1 MGRCGCMTVP
11 PPLFWR
17 GMARRHPGGG
27 RRRGGSPRKAHK
39 PRQTVTGSI
48 RVTRPGVATVDTAEG
63 RFAVGRG
70 GIREAMNG
78 DEVQVSLSTRRG
90 GERFAYVQAVL
101 MRATTTFV
109 GTYTNAAPLGIVV
122 PLDGRIRRDFFV
134 LPEDDSASRLDVSDG
149 DVVSARILEYPARH
163 SSGVVTIDRRLG
175 DAGSLDLDIESV
187 IASFDLATDFPE
199 ECDEQVAS
207 VQVDAKSA
215 LASDPCRR
223 DLRDRSCMTVDPAD
237 ARDFDDAVGARR
249 VGDGYEVDVHIAD
262 VTHYVPW
269 DSPVDREARRRT
281 CSVYLADRVLPMLP
295 ERLCNDVC
303 SLVPGRDRLCMSVL
317 MSLDARGNV
326 TSYEVAPSA
335 IRSRAR
341 LDYDTV
347 DELLDGRIGE
357 AALPVVEDGPEEVA
371 GQLRILDEVASL
383 RREVR
388 SRRGAIDFE
397 TREAKVILD
406 ERGKPQGVSVR
417 ERTRATGLIEEAML
431 MANECV
437 ASLLSQS
444 DVPVAYRVHERPSPE
459 DLKETLPVLGELGL
473 LHGDLAERL
482 VSGDPMATQE
492 VLRAAHGT
500 QAEYLASSV
509 LLRAQKRAVYL
520 PHNDG
525 HYALGARA
533 YCHFTSPIRRY
544 PDDTVHR
551 ALKALLHG
559 ELGSK
564 EQAHVVE
571 ALPQLCRDCSD
582 RERIADSAAR
592 ASQKVKMAELFSER
606 VGEDFSGMVVGVE
619 RYGLFVALDDTCAEG
634 LLPVRALGDEWFA
647 YDERLLSLTGEES
660 GKKWRPGQRVAV
672 TVTGTDPAR
681 GRIDFALAGSA
692 SRERAQRGR
701 LQA

>member
-1 MGRCGCMTVP
+1 M
-11 PPLFWR
+11 
-17 GMARRHPGGG
+17 
-27 RRRGGSPRKAHK
+27 PRKAHK

-109 GTYTNAAPLGIVV
+109 GTYANAAPLGIVV
-122 PLDGRIRRDFFV
+122 PLDGMIRRDFFV
-134 LPEDDSASRLDVSDG
+134 LPEDDSASRLGVSDG

-163 SSGVVTIDRRLG
+163 SSGVVTLERRLG
-175 DAGSLDLDIESV
+175 DADDLDLDIESV
-187 IASFDLATDFPE
+187 IASYDLATDFPE
-199 ECDEQVAS
+199 ECDEQVGS
-207 VQVDAKSA
+207 VRVDVESA
-215 LASDPCRR
+215 LVGDPCRR
-223 DLRDRSCMTVDPAD
+223 DLRGRSCMTVDPTD

-269 DSPVDREARRRT
+269 NSPVDREARRRT

-303 SLVPGRDRLCMSVL
+303 SLVPGSDRLCMSVL
-317 MSLDARGNV
+317 MRLDAHGNV
-326 TSYEVAPSA
+326 TSYEVAPSV

-347 DELLDGRIGE
+347 DALLEGRVEE
-357 AALPVVEDGPEEVA
+357 ASLPAVEGGAEEVA

-383 RREVR
+383 RQEVR
-388 SRRGAIDFE
+388 GRRGAIDFE

-492 VLRAAHGT
+492 VLRAARGT

-525 HYALGARA
+525 HYALGAQA

-564 EQAHVVE
+564 EQAHVAE

-582 RERIADSAAR
+582 RERVADSAAR

-660 GKKWRPGQRVAV
+660 GKRWRPGQRVAV
-672 TVTGTDPAR
+672 TVTGTDPAH

>member
-1 MGRCGCMTVP
+1 
-11 PPLFWR
+11 
-17 GMARRHPGGG
+17 MARRHPGGG
-27 RRRGGSPRKAHK
+27 RRRGGAPRKARK
-39 PRQTVTGSI
+39 PRQTLTGLI

-90 GERFAYVQAVL
+90 GERLAYVQAVL
-101 MRATTTFV
+101 MRATTTFA
-109 GTYTNAAPLGIVV
+109 GTYADAAPLGIVV

-134 LPEDDSASRLDVSDG
+134 LPEDDSASRLGVSDG

-163 SSGVVTIDRRLG
+163 SSGVVTLDRRLG
-175 DAGSLDLDIESV
+175 GADDLDLDMESV
-187 IASFDLATDFPE
+187 IASYDLATDFPE
-199 ECDEQVAS
+199 ECCEQVEP
-207 VQVDAKSA
+207 VRVDVESA
-215 LASDPCRR
+215 LAGDPCRR
-223 DLRDRSCMTVDPAD
+223 DLRDRSCMTVDPTD

-249 VGDGYEVDVHIAD
+249 VEGGYEVDVHIAD

-269 DSPVDREARRRT
+269 GSPVDREARRRT

-295 ERLCNDVC
+295 EKLCNDVC
-303 SLVPGRDRLCMSVL
+303 SLVPGSDRLCMSVL
-317 MSLDARGNV
+317 MRLDVHGNV
-326 TSYEVAPSA
+326 TSFEVAPSA

-347 DELLDGRIGE
+347 DALLDGRAEE
-357 AALPVVEDGPEEVA
+357 ASLPAVEGGPEAIA

-388 SRRGAIDFE
+388 SLRGAIDFE

-482 VSGDPMATQE
+482 VSGDPMAMQE

-520 PHNDG
+520 PRNDG

-564 EQAHVVE
+564 EQARVAE

-582 RERIADSAAR
+582 RERVADSASR
-592 ASQKVKMAELFSER
+592 ASQKVKMAELFSGH

-660 GKKWRPGQRVAV
+660 GKRWRPGQRVAV
-672 TVTGTDPAR
+672 TVTGTDPAH
-681 GRIDFALAGSA
+681 GRIDFALAGSV
-692 SRERAQRGR
+692 SREWAQRGR

>member
-1 MGRCGCMTVP
+1 M
-11 PPLFWR
+11 
-17 GMARRHPGGG
+17 
-27 RRRGGSPRKAHK
+27 PRKSHK

-109 GTYTNAAPLGIVV
+109 GTYANAAPLGIVV

-134 LPEDDSASRLDVSDG
+134 LPEDDSASRLGVSDG

-163 SSGVVTIDRRLG
+163 SSGVVTLERRLG
-175 DAGSLDLDIESV
+175 DADDLDLDIESV
-187 IASFDLATDFPE
+187 IASYDLATDFPE
-199 ECDEQVAS
+199 ECDEQVGS
-207 VQVDAKSA
+207 VRVDVESA
-215 LASDPCRR
+215 LVGDPCRR
-223 DLRDRSCMTVDPAD
+223 DLRGRSCMTVDPTD

-269 DSPVDREARRRT
+269 NSPVDREARRRT

-303 SLVPGRDRLCMSVL
+303 SLVPGSDRLCMSVL
-317 MSLDARGNV
+317 MRLDAHGNV
-326 TSYEVAPSA
+326 TSYEVAPSV

-347 DELLDGRIGE
+347 DALLEGRVEE
-357 AALPVVEDGPEEVA
+357 ASLPAAEGGAEEVA

-383 RREVR
+383 RQEVR
-388 SRRGAIDFE
+388 GRRGAIDFE

-444 DVPVAYRVHERPSPE
+444 DVPVAYRVHECPSPE

-492 VLRAAHGT
+492 VLRAARGT

-525 HYALGARA
+525 HYALGAQA

-559 ELGSK
+559 ELGSR
-564 EQAHVVE
+564 EQAHVAE

-582 RERIADSAAR
+582 RERVADSAAR

-660 GKKWRPGQRVAV
+660 GKRWRPGQRVAV
-672 TVTGTDPAR
+672 TVTGTDPAH
-681 GRIDFALAGSA
+681 GRIDFALAGST

>member
-1 MGRCGCMTVP
+1 M
-11 PPLFWR
+11 
-17 GMARRHPGGG
+17 
-27 RRRGGSPRKAHK
+27 PRKAHK

-109 GTYTNAAPLGIVV
+109 GTYANAAPLGIVV

-134 LPEDDSASRLDVSDG
+134 LPEDDSASRLGVSDG

-163 SSGVVTIDRRLG
+163 SSGVVTLERRLG
-175 DAGSLDLDIESV
+175 DADDLDLDIESV
-187 IASFDLATDFPE
+187 IASYDLATDFPE
-199 ECDEQVAS
+199 ECDEQVGS
-207 VQVDAKSA
+207 VRVDVESA
-215 LASDPCRR
+215 LVGDPCRR
-223 DLRDRSCMTVDPAD
+223 DLRGRSCMTVDPTD

-269 DSPVDREARRRT
+269 NSPVDREARRRT

-303 SLVPGRDRLCMSVL
+303 SLVPGSDRLCMSVL
-317 MSLDARGNV
+317 MRLDAHGNV
-326 TSYEVAPSA
+326 TSYEVASSV

-347 DELLDGRIGE
+347 DALLEGRVEE
-357 AALPVVEDGPEEVA
+357 ASLPAVEGGAEEVA

-383 RREVR
+383 RQEVR
-388 SRRGAIDFE
+388 GRRGAIDFE

-492 VLRAAHGT
+492 VLRTARGT

-525 HYALGARA
+525 HYALGAQA

-559 ELGSK
+559 ELGSR
-564 EQAHVVE
+564 EQAHVAE

-582 RERIADSAAR
+582 RERVADSAAR

-660 GKKWRPGQRVAV
+660 GKRWRPGQRVAV
-672 TVTGTDPAR
+672 TVTGTDPAH

>member
-1 MGRCGCMTVP
+1 M
-11 PPLFWR
+11 
-17 GMARRHPGGG
+17 
-27 RRRGGSPRKAHK
+27 PRKAHK

-109 GTYTNAAPLGIVV
+109 GTYANAAPLGIVV

-134 LPEDDSASRLDVSDG
+134 LPEDDSASRLGVSDG

-163 SSGVVTIDRRLG
+163 SSGVVTLERRLG
-175 DAGSLDLDIESV
+175 DADDLDLDIESV
-187 IASFDLATDFPE
+187 IASYDLATDFPE
-199 ECDEQVAS
+199 ECDEQVGS
-207 VQVDAKSA
+207 VRVDVESA
-215 LASDPCRR
+215 LVGDPCRR
-223 DLRDRSCMTVDPAD
+223 DLRGRSCMTVDPTD

-269 DSPVDREARRRT
+269 NSPVDREARRRT

-303 SLVPGRDRLCMSVL
+303 SLVPGSDRLCMSVL
-317 MSLDARGNV
+317 MRLDAHGNV
-326 TSYEVAPSA
+326 TSYEVAPSV

-347 DELLDGRIGE
+347 DALLEGRVEE
-357 AALPVVEDGPEEVA
+357 ASLPAVEGGPEEVA

-383 RREVR
+383 RQEVR
-388 SRRGAIDFE
+388 GRRGAIDFE

-431 MANECV
+431 MDNECV

-492 VLRAAHGT
+492 VLRAARGT

-520 PHNDG
+520 PRNDG
-525 HYALGARA
+525 HYALGAQA

-559 ELGSK
+559 ELGSR
-564 EQAHVVE
+564 EQAHVAE

-582 RERIADSAAR
+582 RERVADSAAR

-660 GKKWRPGQRVAV
+660 GKRWRPGQRVAV
-672 TVTGTDPAR
+672 TVTGTDPAH

>member
-1 MGRCGCMTVP
+1 M
-11 PPLFWR
+11 
-17 GMARRHPGGG
+17 
-27 RRRGGSPRKAHK
+27 PRKAHK

-109 GTYTNAAPLGIVV
+109 GTYANAAPLGIVV

-134 LPEDDSASRLDVSDG
+134 LPEDDSASRLGVSDG

-163 SSGVVTIDRRLG
+163 SSGVVTLERRLG
-175 DAGSLDLDIESV
+175 DADDLDLDIESV
-187 IASFDLATDFPE
+187 IASYDLATDFPE
-199 ECDEQVAS
+199 ECDEQVGS
-207 VQVDAKSA
+207 VRVDVEPA
-215 LASDPCRR
+215 LVGDPCRR
-223 DLRDRSCMTVDPAD
+223 DLRGRSCMTVDPTD

-269 DSPVDREARRRT
+269 NSPVDREARRRT

-303 SLVPGRDRLCMSVL
+303 SLVPGSDRLCMSVL
-317 MSLDARGNV
+317 MRLDAHGNV
-326 TSYEVAPSA
+326 TSYEVASSV

-347 DELLDGRIGE
+347 DALLEGRVEE
-357 AALPVVEDGPEEVA
+357 ASLPAVEGGAEEVA

-383 RREVR
+383 RQEVR
-388 SRRGAIDFE
+388 GRRGAIDFE

-492 VLRAAHGT
+492 VLRAARGT

-525 HYALGARA
+525 HYALGAQA

-559 ELGSK
+559 ELGSR
-564 EQAHVVE
+564 EQAHVAE

-582 RERIADSAAR
+582 RERVADSAAR

-660 GKKWRPGQRVAV
+660 GKRWRPGQRVAV
-672 TVTGTDPAR
+672 TVTGTDPAH

>member
-1 MGRCGCMTVP
+1 
-11 PPLFWR
+11 
-17 GMARRHPGGG
+17 MARRHPGGG
-27 RRRGGSPRKAHK
+27 RRRGGAPRKARK
-39 PRQTVTGSI
+39 PRQTLTGLI

-90 GERFAYVQAVL
+90 GERLAYVQAVL
-101 MRATTTFV
+101 MRATTTFA
-109 GTYTNAAPLGIVV
+109 GTYADAAPLGIVV

-134 LPEDDSASRLDVSDG
+134 LPEDDSASRLGVSDG

-163 SSGVVTIDRRLG
+163 SSGVVTLDRRLG
-175 DAGSLDLDIESV
+175 GADDLDLDMESV
-187 IASFDLATDFPE
+187 IASYDLATDFPE
-199 ECDEQVAS
+199 ECCEQVEP
-207 VQVDAKSA
+207 VRVDVESA
-215 LASDPCRR
+215 LAGDPCRR
-223 DLRDRSCMTVDPAD
+223 DLRDRSCMTVDPTD

-249 VGDGYEVDVHIAD
+249 VEGGYEVDVHIAD

-269 DSPVDREARRRT
+269 GSPVDREARRRT

-295 ERLCNDVC
+295 EKLCNDVC
-303 SLVPGRDRLCMSVL
+303 SLVPGSDRLCMSVL
-317 MSLDARGNV
+317 MRLDVHGNV
-326 TSYEVAPSA
+326 TSFEVAPSA

-347 DELLDGRIGE
+347 DALLDGRAEE
-357 AALPVVEDGPEEVA
+357 ASLPAVEGGPEAIA

-388 SRRGAIDFE
+388 SLRGAIDFE

-482 VSGDPMATQE
+482 VSGDPMAMQE

-520 PHNDG
+520 PRNDG

-564 EQAHVVE
+564 EQARVAE

-582 RERIADSAAR
+582 RERVADSASR
-592 ASQKVKMAELFSER
+592 ASQKVKMAELFSGH

-660 GKKWRPGQRVAV
+660 GKRWRPGQRVAV
-672 TVTGTDPAR
+672 TVTGTDPAH
-681 GRIDFALAGSA
+681 GRIDFALAGSV

>member
-1 MGRCGCMTVP
+1 M
-11 PPLFWR
+11 
-17 GMARRHPGGG
+17 
-27 RRRGGSPRKAHK
+27 PRKAHK

-109 GTYTNAAPLGIVV
+109 GTYANAAPLGIVV

-134 LPEDDSASRLDVSDG
+134 LPEDDSASRLGVSDG

-163 SSGVVTIDRRLG
+163 SSGVVTLERRLG
-175 DAGSLDLDIESV
+175 DADDLDLDIESV
-187 IASFDLATDFPE
+187 IASYDLATDFPE
-199 ECDEQVAS
+199 ECDEQVGS
-207 VQVDAKSA
+207 VRVDVEPA
-215 LASDPCRR
+215 LVGDPCRR
-223 DLRDRSCMTVDPAD
+223 DLRGRSCMTVDPTD

-269 DSPVDREARRRT
+269 GSPVDREARRRT

-303 SLVPGRDRLCMSVL
+303 SLVPGSDRLCMSVL
-317 MSLDARGNV
+317 MRLDAHGSV
-326 TSYEVAPSA
+326 TSYEVAPSV

-347 DELLDGRIGE
+347 DALLEGRVEE
-357 AALPVVEDGPEEVA
+357 ASLPAVEGGPEEVA

-383 RREVR
+383 RQEVR

-492 VLRAAHGT
+492 VLRAARGT

-525 HYALGARA
+525 HYALGAQA

-559 ELGSK
+559 ELGSR
-564 EQAHVVE
+564 EQAHVAE

-582 RERIADSAAR
+582 RERVADSAAR

-606 VGEDFSGMVVGVE
+606 VGEDFSGMVVGLE

-660 GKKWRPGQRVAV
+660 GKRWRPGQRVAV
-672 TVTGTDPAR
+672 TVTGTDPAH

>member
-1 MGRCGCMTVP
+1 MTG
-11 PPLFWR
+11 L
-17 GMARRHPGGG
+17 
-27 RRRGGSPRKAHK
+27 
-39 PRQTVTGSI
+39 I

-90 GERFAYVQAVL
+90 GERLAYVQAVL
-101 MRATTTFV
+101 MRATTTFA
-109 GTYTNAAPLGIVV
+109 GTYADAAPLGIVV

-134 LPEDDSASRLDVSDG
+134 LPEDDSASRLGVSDG

-163 SSGVVTIDRRLG
+163 SSGVVTLDRRLG
-175 DAGSLDLDIESV
+175 GADDLDLDMESV
-187 IASFDLATDFPE
+187 IASYDLATDFPE
-199 ECDEQVAS
+199 ECCEQVEP
-207 VQVDAKSA
+207 VRVDVESA
-215 LASDPCRR
+215 LAGDPCRR
-223 DLRDRSCMTVDPAD
+223 DLRDRSCMTVDPTD

-249 VGDGYEVDVHIAD
+249 VEGGYEVDVHIAD

-295 ERLCNDVC
+295 EKLCNDVC
-303 SLVPGRDRLCMSVL
+303 SLVPGSDRLCMSVL
-317 MSLDARGNV
+317 MRLDVHGNV
-326 TSYEVAPSA
+326 TSFEVAPSA

-347 DELLDGRIGE
+347 DALLDGRAEE
-357 AALPVVEDGPEEVA
+357 ASLPAVEGGPEAIA

-388 SRRGAIDFE
+388 SLRGAIDFE

-444 DVPVAYRVHERPSPE
+444 DVPVAYRVHERPSHE

-482 VSGDPMATQE
+482 VSGDPMAMQE

-520 PHNDG
+520 PRNDG

-564 EQAHVVE
+564 EQARVAE

-582 RERIADSAAR
+582 RERVADSASR
-592 ASQKVKMAELFSER
+592 ASQKVKMAELFSGH

-660 GKKWRPGQRVAV
+660 GKRWRPGQRVAV
-672 TVTGTDPAR
+672 TVTGTDPAH
-681 GRIDFALAGSA
+681 GRIDFALAGSV
-692 SRERAQRGR
+692 SREWAQRGR